1 VGFGIMGDKD
11 TMMND
16 LEDKKVALD
25 DEEELILK
33 ELQELDTM
41 PAPAV
46 QPTPS
51 PPTRTAASG
60 RGKGGKVLSAV
71 GNLNMILAEC
81 EKEVR
86 DAKGYVADAGP
97 PLVIVRCKEDEPTPK
112 HATFLSRP
120 KDTGVDFT
128 IPVKVA
134 GYTAL
139 IKNPITLNQI
149 RDKTR
154 HNKYRSAE
162 EYLRDMRLLHQNT
175 ATFNATED
183 VEWIV
188 QHAGLLLETAEI
200 AVEKRELQLMAAEEA
215 VAADEAKGVS
225 ETPGKRKREST
236 SNGRGVG
243 KSPQINDH
251 NRRGK
256 RRPDTPHPRHRADT
270 PTDGWGS
277 EDINRDGRALEA
289 IRNQLLVRMDEISS
303 LLLRELHSSV
313 KEMKGLRD
321 SVQSLTG
328 SLMDTQDS
336 LLAKVASLEQ
346 KLVSG
351 QQELDG
357 KVYVAGVKEE
367 ETPEVASHPAKRV
380 AKEEVSAKHRAE
392 GEAMEDDE
400 EMVDAKESKSTNTVA
415 KQPTDTAVQPSPE
428 TEEPPSKKPRQEAG
442 PDGSDDGLREEP
454 SNGKLDRLEGDQ
466 KDDRTDVATGT

>member
-1 VGFGIMGDKD
+1 MGDKN
-11 TMMND
+11 TMIHD

-25 DEEELILK
+25 DEEELILR

-46 QPTPS
+46 LSTPPPAPRTPS
-51 PPTRTAASG
+51 SG
-60 RGKGGKVLSAV
+60 RGRGGKVLSAL

-97 PLVIVRCKEDEPTPK
+97 PLVIVRCKEEEPIPK

-139 IKNPITLNQI
+139 IKTPITLNQI

-162 EYLRDMRLLHQNT
+162 EYLGDMRLLHQNS

-188 QHAGLLLETAEI
+188 QHARLLLETAEI
-200 AVEKRELQLMAAEEA
+200 AVEKRALQLMAAEEA
-215 VAADEAKGVS
+215 VAADEVKGVV
-225 ETPGKRKREST
+225 ETPAKRKREST

-251 NRRGK
+251 SRRGK
-256 RRPDTPHPRHRADT
+256 RRPDTPHPRHRTDT
-270 PTDGWGS
+270 PMDGWGS
-277 EDINRDGRALEA
+277 EDINRDGKALEA
-289 IRNQLLVRMDEISS
+289 IRNQLLGRMDEISS

-313 KEMKGLRD
+313 REMKGLRD

-328 SLMDTQDS
+328 SLMDTQGS

-346 KLVSG
+346 KLLSG

-357 KVYVAGVKEE
+357 KVYVAGAKEE
-367 ETPEVASHPAKRV
+367 ENPEGASHPSARV
-380 AKEEVSAKHRAE
+380 AKEEVSAKLPAE

-400 EMVDAKESKSTNTVA
+400 EMVEFKESKPTLTVE
-415 KQPTDTAVQPSPE
+415 KQPTEMAVDPSPK
-428 TEEPPSKKPRQEAG
+428 TEEPPAKKPRQEAG
-442 PDGSDDGLREEP
+442 PDGRGEGRGEEP
-454 SNGKLDRLEGDQ
+454 SNERVEKLEGDPQ
-466 KDDRTDVATGT
+466 DGGTDDTTGT